1 MRNGR
6 IPENEA
12 FRSELQGLQDIDESQ
27 YHVLLHHVN
36 DPVFIHHLPQDR
48 NMPEKFIEVNDAAV
62 SALGYTKEEL
72 LRMSLADIVAPGTDA
87 LAPVNME
94 KLFRNKRAI
103 WEGTYVSRDG
113 RRIPVET
120 HNVLFYLHRRPVIV
134 STARDITKRKQAQEE
149 MRRKTEELKFIAEHV
164 GDIIWQMDSSV
175 YFTYVSPAIERILG
189 YQPSEVV
196 GRNLFSF
203 LTPRGAQRVS
213 AVWLEWYQQF
223 SAGLQHDELLFE
235 MEAVRQDGRIIW
247 MEVQARPLVD
257 RDGVIIQY
265 HGISRDITQRRQGEQ
280 ERRQLRERLARAEK
294 MESLGILAGGVAHD
308 LNNVM
313 GVIVGYAELL
323 LRKIPPDDPL
333 SKYAANIVRSSEKSA
348 AIISDLLALGRRGV
362 TVRKVINLNAV
373 IIDYLQ
379 SPEFAKL
386 KSYHPGIAF
395 GADLAADVLPI
406 EAASVHIGKTVMNLM
421 SNAAEAIA
429 GEGTVTIRTQKR
441 FLDEPQPGYDQI
453 QPGNY
458 VVMTVSDSGQG
469 ISRQDIGKIFEPF
482 YTKKVMGRS
491 GTGLGL
497 AIVWGTVKDHSGY
510 IDVQTDEG
518 KGSSFSIFLPVACG
532 EIENDDRKAAPAS
545 YQGRGESILVVDDV
559 PDQREVS
566 VAILKNLGYKVLTA
580 SGGEEAIIYLGTH
593 RVDLVLIDMIMAPGM
608 DGLDAYREI
617 IKIRP
622 GQKAIIVSGF
632 SETDRVRE
640 ARQLGVG
647 AYVHK
652 PYTLEKIGLA
662 IRGELDR

>member
-1 MRNGR
+1 MNGR

-12 FRSELQGLQDIDESQ
+12 FRPELQGLQNIDESQ
-27 YHVLLHHVN
+27 YHVILNHVN
-36 DPVFIHHLPQDR
+36 DPVFIHHLPRDR
-48 NMPEKFIEVNDAAV
+48 NIPEKFIEVNDAAC

-72 LRMSLADIVAPGTDA
+72 LRMSLADIVAPGTA
-87 LAPVNME
+87 AMAPVNME

-103 WEGTYVSRDG
+103 WEGTHVSRDG

-134 STARDITKRKQAQEE
+134 STARDITKRKQVQEE
-149 MRRKTEELKFIAEHV
+149 MRKKTEELKFITEHV

-175 YFTYVSPAIERILG
+175 YFTYVSPAIEKILG
-189 YQPSEVV
+189 YRPQEVV
-196 GRNLFSF
+196 GQNLFSF
-203 LTPRGAQRVS
+203 LTPLGAEMVS
-213 AVWLEWYQQF
+213 AVWLEWYQQL
-223 SAGLQHDELLFE
+223 SSGVQRDELLFE
-235 MEAVRQDGRIIW
+235 METVRKDGRIIW
-247 MEVQARPLVD
+247 MEVQARPLID

-265 HGISRDITQRRQGEQ
+265 HGVSRDITHRRQGEQ
-280 ERRQLRERLARAEK
+280 ERRQLRERLVRAEK

-308 LNNVM
+308 LNNVI

-323 LRKIPPDDPL
+323 LQRIPPDDPL
-333 SKYAANIVRSSEKSA
+333 SRYAANIVRSSEKSA

-373 IIDYLQ
+373 IGEYLQ

-386 KSYHPGIAF
+386 KSYHPDILF
-395 GADLAADVLPI
+395 RADLAQDVMPI
-406 EAASVHIGKTVMNLM
+406 EATSVHISKTVMNLM

-429 GEGTVTIRTQKR
+429 ADGNVVIRTRKR
-441 FLDEPQPGYDQI
+441 SLDEPQPGYDEI
-453 QPGNY
+453 QPGDY
-458 VVMTVSDSGQG
+458 VVMTVSDNGKG
-469 ISRQDIGKIFEPF
+469 ISREDIGKIFEPF

-497 AIVWGTVKDHSGY
+497 AIVWGTVKDHGGF
-510 IDVQTDEG
+510 IDVQTEDG
-518 KGSSFSIFLPVACG
+518 KGSSFSIFFPAACG
-532 EIENDDRKAAPAS
+532 EIETDDRKAEPAS
-545 YQGRGESILVVDDV
+545 YKGRGESILVVDDV

-566 VAILKNLGYKVLTA
+566 VAMLKNLGYKVLTA
-580 SGGEEAIIYLGTH
+580 SGGEEAIVYLGTH
-593 RVDLVLIDMIMAPGM
+593 DVDLVVIDMIMAPGM
-608 DGLDAYREI
+608 DGLDAYKEI
-617 IKIRP
+617 IRIRP
-622 GQKAIIVSGF
+622 RQKAIIVSGF

-647 AYVHK
+647 AYLHK